1 MKFKWFLLKVLRSVV
16 KWPLSLTKL
25 QSKGGGAPAMKVFI
39 SADVKGKVC
48 VCTGP
53 RAKENE
59 DSKPSLALKTKPWR
73 LKDYNKILRRRIIIK
88 YVPGFEVGVGRG
100 RGRIG

>member
-1 MKFKWFLLKVLRSVV
+1 MVFLTNRQQFSMIYSLIDRRNDVKMFNNQVVSVLRGEL

-25 QSKGGGAPAMKVFI
+25 QSKGGVVPAMKFFI

-59 DSKPSLALKTKPWR
+59 DSKLGLALKTKPR
-73 LKDYNKILRRRIIIK
+73 KLKTSTA
-88 YVPGFEVGVGRG
+88 
-100 RGRIG
+100 

>member
-1 MKFKWFLLKVLRSVV
+1 MVFLITIRQQFSMIYSLIDRKNDVKMFKNQEVSSQRV

-25 QSKGGGAPAMKVFI
+25 QSIGGGVHAMKFFI

-59 DSKPSLALKTKPWR
+59 DSKLGLALKTKPRR
-73 LKDYNKILRRRIIIK
+73 LKTSTA
-88 YVPGFEVGVGRG
+88 
-100 RGRIG
+100 

>member
-1 MKFKWFLLKVLRSVV
+1 MALKCSKIKWYNLKVLRSEV

-25 QSKGGGAPAMKVFI
+25 QSKSGGVPAMKFLI
-39 SADVKGKVC
+39 FADVKWKVC

-59 DSKPSLALKTKPWR
+59 DSKHGLALKKKPQR
-73 LKDYNKILRRRIIIK
+73 LKTSTA
-88 YVPGFEVGVGRG
+88 
-100 RGRIG
+100 